1 MLARETQERTP
12 SCMVCPSHVT
22 GHLGQAVNYLDD
34 LPLLPRAQRFRI
46 KAVSPDHLYPLLVV
60 EEDHRTTPLQVIM
73 NGGQDMRS

>member
-1 MLARETQERTP
+1 
-12 SCMVCPSHVT
+12 MVCQSHVT

-34 LPLLPRAQRFRI
+34 LPLLPRARRFRI

-60 EEDHRTTPLQVIM
+60 EEDHRTTPAWSRFTKRATQQAMM